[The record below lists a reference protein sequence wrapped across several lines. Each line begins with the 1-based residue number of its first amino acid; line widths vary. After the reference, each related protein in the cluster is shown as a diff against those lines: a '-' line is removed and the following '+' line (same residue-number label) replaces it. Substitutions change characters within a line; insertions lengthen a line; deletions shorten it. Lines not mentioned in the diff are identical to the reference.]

1 MSLAVLFICYISLR
15 LTSDAPNFQ
24 QRQVISKAIAVLDAK
39 GFSREA
45 SVLGTVTSFRT
56 SDNWWNIQTG
66 HKEAYAATNFPFE
79 IVTLYAEF
87 FDVATDDTERAAIL
101 LHEAHHLLG
110 SGEEQALESTW
121 RERGRLGWTADAY
134 SGSKVWKNTRELT
147 QNYVPKL
154 FQCGSDQRSDC
165 ME

>member
-1 MSLAVLFICYISLR
+1 M
-15 LTSDAPNFQ
+15 
-24 QRQVISKAIAVLDAK
+24 
-39 GFSREA
+39 
-45 SVLGTVTSFRT
+45 
-56 SDNWWNIQTG
+56 QTG

-79 IVTLYAEF
+79 IVTLYSEF